1 MREVLANIFDL
12 RMLKRR
18 SESTEIT
25 PLVNSAVEKLQELG
39 QHVRTRRE
47 GGEPVDTSGVD
58 VVVKALKDL
67 EEERLKLHEL
77 LETETITASVLRYKL
92 KYFPS
97 DIKSEIQGAVYSARQ
112 SNEAEIMRLKTQ
124 LNTIITNI
132 KSLQDRHEELAKENA
147 KLEPERNDMQ
157 TGHDEIIALLNQKMA
172 DKASKQITLNETR
185 DKLRETYKRIIDLE
199 DSIVQ
204 LKEDLVHEREEAR
217 LEKEKLKQSVADTQK
232 KAEEQRKT
240 NIEKR
245 KEIDKLQ
252 EELVDS
258 ESVLDSKRKNIRKF
272 ETSRNRLEAQEVQ
285 LNRQLQKEIKD
296 NSVLTQ
302 EGMKIVKEHN
312 EMATR
317 LDERKK
323 SLQVQLEM
331 VLNQL
336 KEAEEQDKQL
346 TFEKKSL
353 EKDYKIAMELQEQD
367 AEVVRHHER
376 VLARGKESLH
386 NQNQQCAKVR
396 AENMELEE
404 EMNQLEESHK
414 ATVDVYNK
422 EIETSK
428 SALTVERKDRQVLQK
443 KRDNVTKESNEF
455 KGEYGRYMATMSKK
469 VTEGKAEHTRLTE
482 RGTQLQKDLKK
493 DEADIISK
501 QKQLKKAKH
510 DYTSLQKQLKTQ
522 LKALQESIDKLKK
535 DRDKKKDII
544 QDKTPIFKDLEV
556 QFKERT
562 HEFDTTKKN
571 IVDLKNKK
579 ASLETSVQRAQRDV
593 DKLAEPQTRLHG
605 KLRER
610 RVEALE
616 QLKNQSEDVKKIET
630 EIFSSGQRL
639 GAVLKENH
647 RFKQAIRQ
655 LEAEIEITRKAMIAN
670 SGTREILQKQLLEY
684 RGTLHERWREDFN
697 LDKIY
702 AERDSLML
710 EDIERLQEE
719 TSVREERI
727 DEIHQQLEE
736 QLSVL
741 SHFIDGVA
749 NLRPKDTA
757 QSERK
762 SEGGKKIKPG
772 KPLHGSPPLSPK
784 PPPKSPTRRKSTSD
798 VSAPA
803 ESDL

>member
-1 MREVLANIFDL
+1 
-12 RMLKRR
+12 MLKRR
-18 SESTEIT
+18 SQSTDIT

-39 QHVRTRRE
+39 QHVKASRH
-47 GGEPVDTSGVD
+47 GVEPADSSGVD
-58 VVVKALKDL
+58 VVIKALKDL
-67 EEERLKLHEL
+67 EAERLKIHEL

-92 KYFPS
+92 QYFPS
-97 DIKSEIQGAVYSARQ
+97 DIKSEIQAAVYSARQ
-112 SNEAEIMRLKTQ
+112 SNEAEIKRLKTQ
-124 LNTIITNI
+124 LNTIIKNI
-132 KSLQDRHEELAKENA
+132 KSLQDRHQDLAKENA

-157 TGHDEIIALLNQKMA
+157 AGHDEIIALLNQKMA

-185 DKLRETYKRIIDLE
+185 DKLRETYKKIIELE

-217 LEKEKLKQSVADTQK
+217 QEKEKLKQSVADTQK
-232 KAEEQRKT
+232 KAEEQRLT

-258 ESVLDSKRKNIRKF
+258 ESILDSKRKIIRKF

-312 EMATR
+312 DMAES
-317 LDERKK
+317 LEQKK
-323 SLQVQLEM
+323 RSLIAQLEM
-331 VLNQL
+331 LQGNL

-353 EKDYKIAMELQEQD
+353 EKEHEVALELMEQD
-367 AEVVRHHER
+367 AEVVRQHER
-376 VLARGKESLH
+376 ILTKAKQSLH
-386 NQNQQCAKVR
+386 HQNEQCAKVR
-396 AENMELEE
+396 SENMELEE

-422 EIETSK
+422 DIETSK
-428 SALTVERKDRQVLQK
+428 TALTAERKDRQILQT

-469 VTEGKAEHTRLTE
+469 VTEGKAEHAKLTE
-482 RGTQLQKDLKK
+482 YGTQLQKDLKK

-501 QKQLKKAKH
+501 QKQLKKAKQ

-522 LKALQESIDKLKK
+522 LKGLQESIDKLEK

-544 QDKTPIFKDLEV
+544 QDKTPIFKDLEA
-556 QFKERT
+556 QFKEQT
-562 HEFDTTKKN
+562 QEFETTKKS

-593 DKLAEPQTRLHG
+593 EKLAEPQTRLHG

-610 RVEALE
+610 RVEALD

-630 EIFSSGQRL
+630 AIFTSGQRL

-647 RFKQAIRQ
+647 RFKQAIRE
-655 LEAEIEITRKAMIAN
+655 LEVEIETTGKTMIAN
-670 SGTREILQKQLLEY
+670 AGTREVLEKQLLEY
-684 RGTLHERWREDFN
+684 RGHLHENWKEDLL

-710 EDIERLQEE
+710 EDIERLKAE

-749 NLRPKDTA
+749 NLRPKDTG

-762 SEGGKKIKPG
+762 SEEKNKAKSGVST
-772 KPLHGSPPLSPK
+772 HRSPPLSPK
-784 PPPKSPTRRKSTSD
+784 PPGSPTRRESTSD
-798 VSAPA
+798 VTAP
-803 ESDL
+803 SGGDLSN

>member
-1 MREVLANIFDL
+1 
-12 RMLKRR
+12 MLKRR
-18 SESTEIT
+18 SESTDIT

-39 QHVRTRRE
+39 QHVRSSRH
-47 GGEPVDTSGVD
+47 GVEPVDTSGVD

-67 EEERLKLHEL
+67 ETERLKLHEL

-92 KYFPS
+92 QYFPS
-97 DIKSEIQGAVYSARQ
+97 DIKSEIQAAVYSARQ
-112 SNEAEIMRLKTQ
+112 SNEAEIKRLKTQ
-124 LNTIITNI
+124 LNTVIKNI
-132 KSLQDRHEELAKENA
+132 KSLQDRHQDLAKENA

-185 DKLRETYKRIIDLE
+185 DRLRETYKRIIDLE

-217 LEKEKLKQSVADTQK
+217 QEKEKLKQSVADTQK
-232 KAEEQRKT
+232 KAEEQRRT

-258 ESVLDSKRKNIRKF
+258 ESILDSKRKNIRKY

-312 EMATR
+312 DMAES
-317 LDERKK
+317 LEEKKK
-323 SLQVQLEM
+323 SLMAQLEM
-331 VLNQL
+331 IRGNL
-336 KEAEEQDKQL
+336 KEAEEQDRQL

-353 EKDYKIAMELQEQD
+353 EKDHEIALEVKEQD
-367 AEVVRHHER
+367 AEVVRQHER
-376 VLARGKESLH
+376 ILARAKESLH
-386 NQNQQCAKVR
+386 RQNEECARVR
-396 AENMELEE
+396 SENIELEE

-428 SALTVERKDRQVLQK
+428 TALTAERKDRQVLQT

-455 KGEYGRYMATMSKK
+455 KGDYGRYMATMSKK
-469 VTEGKAEHTRLTE
+469 VTEGKSEHTRLTE
-482 RGTQLQKDLKK
+482 YGTQLQKDLKK
-493 DEADIISK
+493 DEVDIISK
-501 QKQLKKAKH
+501 QKQLKKAKQ

-522 LKALQESIDKLKK
+522 LKGLQESMDKLEKE
-535 DRDKKKDII
+535 RDKKKDII
-544 QDKTPIFKDLEV
+544 QDKTPIFKDLEA

-562 HEFDTTKKN
+562 QEFETTKKN

-593 DKLAEPQTRLHG
+593 EKLAEPQTRLHG

-610 RVEALE
+610 RVEALD
-616 QLKNQSEDVKKIET
+616 QLKNQSEDVKKIES

-647 RFKQAIRQ
+647 RFRQAIRQ
-655 LEAEIEITRKAMIAN
+655 LEAEIETTRKAMIAN
-670 SGTREILQKQLLEY
+670 AGTREVLEKQLLEY
-684 RGTLHERWREDFN
+684 RVSCLPRFGGVPFSPFFSRATP
-697 LDKIY
+697 IY
-702 AERDSLML
+702 AQRDSLML

-719 TSVREERI
+719 TSVREERV

-749 NLRPKDTA
+749 NLRPKDTG

-762 SEGGKKIKPG
+762 PEDPRKAKSGVPT
-772 KPLHGSPPLSPK
+772 HRSPPMSPK
-784 PPPKSPTRRKSTSD
+784 PPKSPKRRKSTSD
-798 VSAPA
+798 VTVPPPA
-803 ESDL
+803 GDS

>member
-1 MREVLANIFDL
+1 
-12 RMLKRR
+12 MLKRR
-18 SESTEIT
+18 SLSTEIT

-39 QHVRTRRE
+39 QQVRAKRYGT
-47 GGEPVDTSGVD
+47 EPVDTSGVD

-97 DIKSEIQGAVYSARQ
+97 DIKSEIQAAVHSARQ
-112 SNEAEIMRLKTQ
+112 SNEAEIKRLKTQ
-124 LNTIITNI
+124 LNTIIKNI
-132 KSLQDRHEELAKENA
+132 KSLQDRHEDLAKDNA

-157 TGHDEIIALLNQKMA
+157 AGHDEIIALLNQKMA

-240 NIEKR
+240 NVEKR

-258 ESVLDSKRKNIRKF
+258 ESILDSKRKNIRKF

-296 NSVLTQ
+296 NSTLTQ

-312 EMATR
+312 EMTES
-317 LDERKK
+317 LEEKKK
-323 SLQVQLEM
+323 SLLTQLEM
-331 VLNQL
+331 IRGQL

-353 EKDYKIAMELQEQD
+353 EKEHEIAVELQEQD
-367 AEVVRHHER
+367 AEVVRQHER
-376 VLARGKESLH
+376 VLVRAKESLH
-386 NQNQQCAKVR
+386 RQNEQCAKVR
-396 AENMELEE
+396 SENVELEE

-414 ATVDVYNK
+414 ATIDVYNK

-428 SALTVERKDRQVLQK
+428 NSLTVERKDRQVLQT

-469 VTEGKAEHTRLTE
+469 VTEGKAEHARLTE

-501 QKQLKKAKH
+501 QKQLKKAKQ

-522 LKALQESIDKLKK
+522 LKGLQESIDKLEK
-535 DRDKKKDII
+535 DRDKKRDII
-544 QDKTPIFKDLEV
+544 QDKTPIFKDLEA

-562 HEFDTTKKN
+562 QEFETTKKN

-593 DKLAEPQTRLHG
+593 EKLAEPQTRLHG

-616 QLKNQSEDVKKIET
+616 QLKDQSEDIKKIET

-655 LEAEIEITRKAMIAN
+655 LEAEIETTGKAMIAN
-670 SGTREILQKQLLEY
+670 SGTREVLQKQLLEY
-684 RGTLHERWREDFN
+684 RGTLHERWREDFL

-702 AERDSLML
+702 AQRDSLML

-727 DEIHQQLEE
+727 DDIHQQLEE

-749 NLRPKDTA
+749 NLRPKDTG

-762 SEGGKKIKPG
+762 PEDRKKAKSGIP
-772 KPLHGSPPLSPK
+772 PHGSPPLSPK
-784 PPPKSPTRRKSTSD
+784 PPSKSPTRRKSTSD
-798 VSAPA
+798 VNAPA

>member
-1 MREVLANIFDL
+1 
-12 RMLKRR
+12 
-18 SESTEIT
+18 
-25 PLVNSAVEKLQELG
+25 
-39 QHVRTRRE
+39 
-47 GGEPVDTSGVD
+47 
-58 VVVKALKDL
+58 
-67 EEERLKLHEL
+67 
-77 LETETITASVLRYKL
+77 
-92 KYFPS
+92 
-97 DIKSEIQGAVYSARQ
+97 
-112 SNEAEIMRLKTQ
+112 
-124 LNTIITNI
+124 
-132 KSLQDRHEELAKENA
+132 
-147 KLEPERNDMQ
+147 
-157 TGHDEIIALLNQKMA
+157 
-172 DKASKQITLNETR
+172 
-185 DKLRETYKRIIDLE
+185 
-199 DSIVQ
+199 
-204 LKEDLVHEREEAR
+204 
-217 LEKEKLKQSVADTQK
+217 
-232 KAEEQRKT
+232 
-240 NIEKR
+240 
-245 KEIDKLQ
+245 
-252 EELVDS
+252 
-258 ESVLDSKRKNIRKF
+258 
-272 ETSRNRLEAQEVQ
+272 
-285 LNRQLQKEIKD
+285 
-296 NSVLTQ
+296 
-302 EGMKIVKEHN
+302 
-312 EMATR
+312 
-317 LDERKK
+317 
-323 SLQVQLEM
+323 
-331 VLNQL
+331 
-336 KEAEEQDKQL
+336 
-346 TFEKKSL
+346 
-353 EKDYKIAMELQEQD
+353 
-367 AEVVRHHER
+367 
-376 VLARGKESLH
+376 
-386 NQNQQCAKVR
+386 
-396 AENMELEE
+396 
-404 EMNQLEESHK
+404 
-414 ATVDVYNK
+414 
-422 EIETSK
+422 
-428 SALTVERKDRQVLQK
+428 QVLQK

-535 DRDKKKDII
+535 ERDKKKDII

-610 RVEALE
+610 R
-616 QLKNQSEDVKKIET
+616 
-630 EIFSSGQRL
+630 
-639 GAVLKENH
+639 
-647 RFKQAIRQ
+647 AIRQ